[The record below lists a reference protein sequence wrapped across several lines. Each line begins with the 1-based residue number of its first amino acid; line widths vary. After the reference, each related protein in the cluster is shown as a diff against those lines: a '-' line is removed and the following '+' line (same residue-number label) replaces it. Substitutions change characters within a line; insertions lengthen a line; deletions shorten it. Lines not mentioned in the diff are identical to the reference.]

1 MHVKSVSENPLS
13 SYNRRDFLKLSGAGL
28 AAWLLSPIVNAVS
41 QGHLTLGRI
50 LEQNVRLY
58 QSPDFGSKVTG
69 VYWKDD
75 IVNIT
80 SATVGGDEPA
90 HNRVWYKIEE
100 KGYVHSGVVQP
111 VLTQLNEPVV
121 ELPEV
126 GALAE
131 VTVPFTDALWGP
143 GKTNRFAYRYYY
155 ETTYWIDGLVYD
167 SNGEPWYRIQED
179 KWDLILY
186 TPAEHLRV
194 ILPEELTPISPEIP
208 LEAKRLEVQTANQLV
223 LAYEYD
229 KPVFAARAATGA
241 IFSNGR
247 YLTPAGRHQTFHKRP
262 SRHMAAGNLTANG
275 YDLPGVPW
283 VTYFTKS
290 GIAIHGTYWHN
301 DYGKPRSHGC
311 VNVNSQ
317 AAKWIYLWTLPYVP
331 YTEQRVYE
339 NFGTTLDVI

>member
-1 MHVKSVSENPLS
+1 MISRTFSDVFQSPL
-13 SYNRRDFLKLSGAGL
+13 NRRDFLKLSGAGL
-28 AAWLLSPIVNAVS
+28 AAWFLSPVLDAIS
-41 QGHLTLGRI
+41 QGIETLGRI

-58 QSPDFGSKVTG
+58 QDPDFQSRVVG

-80 SATVGGDEPA
+80 GATVGGKEPI
-90 HNRVWYKIEE
+90 HNRVWYRIED

-111 VLTQLNEPVV
+111 VLTQLNEPVSD
-121 ELPEV
+121 LPEG

-155 ETTYWIDGLVYD
+155 ETTYWVDALVYD
-167 SNGEPWYRIQED
+167 PEGNPWYRVLED
-179 KWDLILY
+179 KWDLTLY
-186 TPAEHLRV
+186 TPARHLR
-194 ILPEELTPISPEIP
+194 IIPPEELSPISPEIP
-208 LEAKRLEVQTANQLV
+208 MEAKRLEVHTENQLL

-229 KPVFAARAATGA
+229 RPVFAARAATGA

-247 YLTPAGRHQTFHKRP
+247 FLTPTGRYQTFHKRP

-283 VTYFTKS
+283 VTYFTES

-311 VNVNSQ
+311 INLTSQ
-317 AAKWIYLWTLPYVP
+317 AAKWVYLWTMPYVP
-331 YTEQRVYE
+331 PNEQKLYE
-339 NFGTTLDVI
+339 DYGTTLEVF

>member
-1 MHVKSVSENPLS
+1 MDVKSAPENPHS
-13 SYNRRDFLKLSGAGL
+13 IYNRRDFLKLSGAAL
-28 AAWLLSPIVNAVS
+28 TAWFLSPIGRADS

-50 LEQNVRLY
+50 LEHNVRLREN
-58 QSPDFGSKVTG
+58 PDFGSDVTG

-75 IVNIT
+75 IVPIT

-111 VLTQLNEPVV
+111 VLTQLNEPVAD
-121 ELPEV
+121 LPKG

-143 GKTNRFAYRYYY
+143 GRTNRFAYRYYY
-155 ETTYWIDGLVYD
+155 ETTYWIDALVSD
-167 SNGEPWYRIQED
+167 ANGEPWYRILED
-179 KWDLILY
+179 KWDLVLY
-186 TPAEHLRV
+186 TPAQHLRV
-194 ILPEELTPISPEIP
+194 IPPEELTPISPEIP

-301 DYGKPRSHGC
+301 DFGKPRSHGC

-331 YTEQRVYE
+331 HTEQRVYE